1 MGGRHPAGRR
11 AAGTVS
17 PGSCRRCRPTLSLE
31 QEDVVPLQPFPNLR
45 AAFFMGCPPP
55 PEKQLPQAVPP
66 FPHPLG
72 LCAAFQKS
80 TSPGVVHS
88 PQDRQA
94 PLCPPGTAGARRAVP
109 SASMEEQV
117 GLGQINAHRPIVPGE
132 ASATS
137 CPHGSSIWLDW
148 ETGLCPPVPRT
159 SEVPLVCRG
168 DSLALG
174 TAALLRMR
182 GAAGQRAAGPPPTP
196 GCLHRGTLRRPAA
209 QSAPAW

>member
-1 MGGRHPAGRR
+1 MQTHTEPGAGGRGA
-11 AAGTVS
+11 S
-17 PGSCRRCRPTLSLE
+17 
-31 QEDVVPLQPFPNLR
+31 
-45 AAFFMGCPPP
+45 AAFSQPQSCVLHGVLPPHP
-55 PEKQLPQAVPP
+55 PGKQLPQTVPP

-72 LCAAFQKS
+72 LCAVFQKS
-80 TSPGVVHS
+80 KSPRAVKS

-94 PLCPPGTAGARRAVP
+94 SLCPPGTAGACWAVP
-109 SASMEEQV
+109 TTSLEERV
-117 GLGQINAHRPIVPGE
+117 GVGQINAHRPIVPGE
-132 ASATS
+132 ASAAS

-148 ETGLCPPVPRT
+148 ETGLRPPVPHT

-196 GCLHRGTLRRPAA
+196 GCLHTGTLRRPAA